1 VQLLR
6 ARFAAYCTSNV
17 DYIVSTTHADNSQL
31 KGSSSFREDV
41 EATCASILFSQLRVL
56 KEEGTPDP
64 RVKLVTFSYECAVA
78 SKRGFGGKAAD
89 KRTVEETSV
98 FLEPYGAGGRWV
110 FLDSKDALVG
120 KQGIPS

>member
-1 VQLLR
+1 MQLLR
-6 ARFAAYCTSNV
+6 ARFAAYSTGHV

-41 EATCASILFSQLRVL
+41 KATCDSFVFSHLQVLR
-56 KEEGTPDP
+56 EEGTPDP
-64 RVKLVTFSYECAVA
+64 HVKLVTFRYECAVA

-98 FLEPYGAGGRWV
+98 FVLLASAGGRWV
-110 FLDSKDALVG
+110 FFDSKEALAG
-120 KQGIPS
+120 KLIAPS